1 MENLS
6 ILTLHI
12 AYKYMDVNLSTNPSV
27 ASLGMDS
34 TSDLSAS
41 IPPTGFTVFP
51 STTSKVLN
59 VPVHS
64 PNKVPLLNT
73 QRSLCDDQ
81 LKK

>member
-1 MENLS
+1 
-6 ILTLHI
+6 
-12 AYKYMDVNLSTNPSV
+12 V